1 MLNKIF
7 WADAAERAVKTAAQ
21 AALGVFVAGV
31 TIMSVNWAEAAAIAG
46 TAALVS
52 ILTSI
57 ASSGVRHQESGSL
70 LHQTPATP
78 IEGEPPHG
86 GS

>member
-1 MLNKIF
+1 MITRSF
-7 WADAAERAVKTAAQ
+7 WADALERAVKTAAQ

-31 TIMSVNWAEAAAIAG
+31 TIMSVNWTEAAAIAG

-57 ASSGVRHQESGSL
+57 ASSGVRHQDSGSL
-70 LHQTPATP
+70 IRQPHTIPDDTATN
-78 IEGEPPHG
+78 
-86 GS
+86 